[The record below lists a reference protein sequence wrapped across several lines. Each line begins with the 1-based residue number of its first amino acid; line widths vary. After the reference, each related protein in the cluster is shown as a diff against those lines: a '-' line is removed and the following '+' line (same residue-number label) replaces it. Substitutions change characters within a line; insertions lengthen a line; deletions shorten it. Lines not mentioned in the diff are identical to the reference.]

1 MEIELNNTVNKTQ
14 IEINYFNRDML
25 TMKTV
30 KHNNAQRVS
39 WQQDV
44 LLSVFNRLFSP
55 CSMTQG
61 RQDSMVNH
69 ENDYS
74 TYFEAD

>member
-1 MEIELNNTVNKTQ
+1 
-14 IEINYFNRDML
+14 
-25 TMKTV
+25 MKTV